1 MDNTPPTTPDSS
13 LSTISGS
20 PREERDGMS
29 PTLDNESSKSHRDS
43 FEIDLDSCAEGNKV
57 DHYSEEDSLL
67 NIDVSNSSENRLRGM
82 KMLSKKPCSDLDK
95 EMESSPK
102 KRRRSRKRSD
112 CESNKRS
119 RHSSGRS
126 VRNIGKKLL

>member
-1 MDNTPPTTPDSS
+1 LSVCDIALHHETVPVMEHSIPEGVSICTT
-13 LSTISGS
+13 
-20 PREERDGMS
+20 
-29 PTLDNESSKSHRDS
+29 SKSWELAIFYS
-43 FEIDLDSCAEGNKV
+43 FS
-57 DHYSEEDSLL
+57 DSLL

-95 EMESSPK
+95 DMESSPK

>member
-1 MDNTPPTTPDSS
+1 
-13 LSTISGS
+13 
-20 PREERDGMS
+20 
-29 PTLDNESSKSHRDS
+29 
-43 FEIDLDSCAEGNKV
+43 
-57 DHYSEEDSLL
+57 
-67 NIDVSNSSENRLRGM
+67 
-82 KMLSKKPCSDLDK
+82 MLSKKPCSDLDK